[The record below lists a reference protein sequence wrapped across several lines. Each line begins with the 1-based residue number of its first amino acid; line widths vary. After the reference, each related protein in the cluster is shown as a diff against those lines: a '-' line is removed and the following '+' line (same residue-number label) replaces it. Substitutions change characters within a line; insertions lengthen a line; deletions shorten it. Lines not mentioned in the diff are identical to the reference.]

1 MRLFDDKGIASSVDI
16 DVVECIKNDV
26 QNRTTHFCTGDQ
38 WFHDGTTI
46 NQLVQLYELYGF
58 AKIDKNRLVN
68 INKAERFENG
78 KLWVNGHEYTVSRRN
93 ISNIQRLF
101 NQKLTDSIRER

>member
-1 MRLFDDKGIASSVDI
+1 MRLFDDEGNVSSVDI
-16 DVVECIKNDV
+16 DNVDCIKNDV

-46 NQLVQLYELYGF
+46 NDLVQLYEIYGF

-68 INKAERFENG
+68 IHKADRFENG
-78 KLWVNGHEYTVSRRN
+78 KLWVNGHDYTVSRRN
-93 ISNIQRLF
+93 LPNIQRLYD
-101 NQKLTDSIRER
+101 QRLTDSIRER